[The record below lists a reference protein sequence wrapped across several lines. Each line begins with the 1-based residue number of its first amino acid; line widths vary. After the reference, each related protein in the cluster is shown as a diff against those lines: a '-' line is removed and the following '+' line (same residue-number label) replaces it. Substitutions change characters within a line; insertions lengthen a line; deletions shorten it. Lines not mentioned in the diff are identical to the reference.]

1 MIYYAVLPK
10 AVLYF
15 YESILICNALYG
27 NIKKIDNDGEN

>member
-15 YESILICNALYG
+15 YESILRCNASYG
-27 NIKKIDNDGEN
+27 NIKKVDNDGEN